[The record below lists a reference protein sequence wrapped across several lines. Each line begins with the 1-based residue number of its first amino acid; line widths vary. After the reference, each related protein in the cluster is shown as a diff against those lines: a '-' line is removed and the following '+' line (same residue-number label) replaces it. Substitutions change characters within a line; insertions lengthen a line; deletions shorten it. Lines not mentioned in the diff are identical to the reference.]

1 MEFTSIL
8 DLHTSPD
15 RDEPRPSFFLD
26 LNLDQ
31 IIQRIDILWGRKVAP
46 FYYYLPA
53 DKASEDYR
61 REVMADVK
69 DNGLYE
75 ILCSFVKDMELW
87 REAAAKKEAVHMELQ
102 QLVWHVWEAGAYCR
116 AFTVLSQA
124 LEPLQLS
131 SRGFLAFRSYLKQ
144 YISSESFREMR
155 AEAESVLEKFD
166 SIHLV
171 LSCENGRL
179 SVSQGEVDAAYD
191 CFLEESFPEQ
201 SKKMRN
207 PFGMDADLTELEQEL
222 MKLVG
227 RQRPEVFKGV
237 ELFCRNYPKYARDAL
252 LQFAEEIEYYLSFY
266 CFRQEMEGYG
276 YAFCAPTVSESGELS
291 AEGLYDLALACVSC
305 GGQREVVSNDM
316 YYGAEERFFVLTGP
330 NQGGKTTF
338 ARSLGQLVYFSKMG
352 LDVPA
357 RKADMCYF
365 TGILTHFSVE
375 ESLETGR
382 GKLKEEL
389 VRLAPMM
396 DTAYTGAFVVI
407 NELFT
412 TAANYD
418 ACIMGKRVLEHFL
431 SQGCRGIYVTHLKE
445 LSDAHPRIVSLRAM
459 LDERG
464 VQNFRIERRAAQD
477 SLSAVNLVN
486 KHRLTYEQLKE
497 RLS

>member
-8 DLHTSPD
+8 DLHTSAD
-15 RDEPRPSFFLD
+15 RDEQRPAFFLD

-31 IIQRIDILWGRKVAP
+31 IIQRIDDLWGRKVTP
-46 FYYYLPA
+46 FYYSLPA
-53 DKASEDYR
+53 DRASEDYR
-61 REVMADVK
+61 REIMADVK

-75 ILCSFVKDMELW
+75 ILCCFVKDMELW
-87 REAAAKKEAVHMELQ
+87 REAAAKKEAVRMHMQ

-116 AFTVLSQA
+116 AFTILSHA
-124 LEPLQLS
+124 LEPLPLH

-144 YISSESFREMR
+144 YINSEVFREMR
-155 AEAESVLEKFD
+155 TKAESVLEKFD
-166 SIHLV
+166 RIRLV
-171 LSCENGRL
+171 LSYEYGRL
-179 SVSQGEVDAAYD
+179 SVSQGEIDAAYD
-191 CFLEESFPEQ
+191 SFLAESFPEKSQ
-201 SKKMRN
+201 KMRN
-207 PFGMDADLTELEQEL
+207 PFGVDADLTELEQEL

-227 RQRPEVFKGV
+227 RQRPEIFKGV
-237 ELFCRNYPKYARDAL
+237 EIFCRNYPKYAQEAL
-252 LQFAEEIEYYLSFY
+252 IKFAEEIEYYLSFY
-266 CFRQEMEGYG
+266 CFQQKMERYG

-316 YYGAEERFFVLTGP
+316 RYGAEEKFFVLTGP

-338 ARSLGQLVYFSKMG
+338 ARSLGQLVYFAKMG

-357 RKADMCYF
+357 RKADICYF
-365 TGILTHFSVE
+365 TDILTHFSVE

-389 VRLAPMM
+389 ARLKPMM
-396 DTAYTGAFVVI
+396 DTAHTGAFVVI

-418 ACIMGKRVLEHFL
+418 ACIMGKRVLEHFI

-459 LDERG
+459 LDEQG

-497 RLS
+497 RLL

>member
-8 DLHTSPD
+8 DLHTSPH
-15 RDEPRPSFFLD
+15 REQPRPAFFRD

-31 IIQRIDILWGRKVAP
+31 VIQRIEVFWGRKVAP
-46 FYYYLPA
+46 FYNYLPA
-53 DKASEDYR
+53 DRASEDYR
-61 REVMADVK
+61 REIMADVE

-87 REAAAKKEAVHMELQ
+87 REAAEKKEAVRMDMQ

-116 AFTVLSQA
+116 AFTVLSRA
-124 LEPLQLS
+124 LEPLQLH
-131 SRGFLAFRSYLKQ
+131 SRGFLAFRSYLMH
-144 YISSESFREMR
+144 YIGSESFREMQS
-155 AEAESVLEKFD
+155 EAESVMEKFHK
-166 SIHLV
+166 IRLV

-191 CFLEESFPEQ
+191 NFLEECFPEQ

-207 PFGMDADLTELEQEL
+207 PFGMETELTELEQEL
-222 MKLVG
+222 MKLVE
-227 RQRPEVFKGV
+227 RQRPEAFKGA
-237 ELFCRNYPKYARDAL
+237 ELFCRNYSGYARETL
-252 LQFAEEIEYYLSFY
+252 LQFAEEIEYYLSFH
-266 CFRQEMEGYG
+266 CFRQEMERYG
-276 YAFCAPTVSESGELS
+276 YAFSTPTVCESGELS

-305 GGQREVVSNDM
+305 DGQREVVSNDM
-316 YYGAEERFFVLTGP
+316 RYGPEEKFFVLTGP

-338 ARSLGQLVYFSKMG
+338 ARSLGQLVYFAKMG

-357 RKADMCYF
+357 RKANVCYF

-389 VRLAPMM
+389 SRLAPMM
-396 DTAYTGAFVVI
+396 DTAHTGAFVVI

-445 LSDAHPRIVSLRAM
+445 LSDAHPHIVSLRAM

-464 VQNFRIERRAAQD
+464 IQNFRIERRAAQD
-477 SLSAVNLVN
+477 SLNAINLVN
-486 KHRLTYEQLKE
+486 KHGLTYEQLKE

>member
-8 DLHTSPD
+8 DLHTRPD
-15 RDEPRPSFFLD
+15 RDEPRQAFFGD

-31 IIQRIDILWGRKVAP
+31 IIQRIEVLWERKVAP

-53 DKASEDYR
+53 DRASEDYR

-87 REAAAKKEAVHMELQ
+87 REAAAKKEAVRMDLQ

-116 AFTVLSQA
+116 AFTTLSQA
-124 LEPLQLS
+124 LEPLQLHS
-131 SRGFLAFRSYLKQ
+131 QGFLAFRSYLKQ
-144 YISSESFREMR
+144 YIGSEIFRKMR
-155 AEAESVLEKFD
+155 TEAERVLEGFD
-166 SIHLV
+166 NIRLV
-171 LSCENGRL
+171 LSYENGRL

-191 CFLEESFPEQ
+191 SFLEASFPEQ
-201 SKKMRN
+201 SHNIRN
-207 PFGMDADLTELEQEL
+207 PFGMDANLTELEQEL
-222 MKLVG
+222 MNLVG

-237 ELFCRNYPKYARDAL
+237 KLFCRNYPQYARDTL

-266 CFRQEMEGYG
+266 CFRQEMERYG
-276 YAFCAPTVSESGELS
+276 YAFSTPAVSESDELS

-305 GGQREVVSNDM
+305 DEQREVVSNNM
-316 YYGAEERFFVLTGP
+316 RYGAEERFFVLTGP

-338 ARSLGQLVYFSKMG
+338 ARSLGQLVYFAKMG

-357 RKADMCYF
+357 KKANLCYF

-382 GKLKEEL
+382 GKLKDEL

-396 DTAYTGAFVVI
+396 DTAHTGAFVVI

-464 VQNFRIERRAAQD
+464 VQSFRIERREAED
-477 SLSAVNLVN
+477 SLNAVNLVN
-486 KHRLTYEQLKE
+486 KHMLTYEQLKE